1 MKAEKIALVTGGN
14 KGIGFEITRQL
25 ASSGFQVFLTAR
37 DSQRGEEACSKLQ
50 KDGLNV
56 EFLQLDVADEN
67 SIAQLTKE
75 LASRIDH
82 LDVLVNNAGI
92 LLDAPNDSIL
102 QVEPKVILQTLET
115 NTFGPLRLTQKL
127 VPLLEKSS
135 SGKVINVS
143 SGGGQLTDMGDWAP
157 AYSLSKTALNAV
169 TGMLAAA
176 LKDKNICVNSIC
188 PGWVRTDMGGANAS
202 RSVQQGA
209 DSVTWL
215 ATEAPSDLTGKF
227 LRDRTIIPW

>member
-1 MKAEKIALVTGGN
+1 MKTEKIALVTGGN

-37 DSQRGEEACSKLQ
+37 HSQRGEEACSKLQ
-50 KDGLNV
+50 TDGLNV

-67 SIAQLTKE
+67 SIAQLAKE

-102 QVEPKVILQTLET
+102 QVDPKVILQTLET

-127 VPLLEKSS
+127 VPLWKRAVRESDQCFQWRRS
-135 SGKVINVS
+135 
-143 SGGGQLTDMGDWAP
+143 TD
-157 AYSLSKTALNAV
+157 
-169 TGMLAAA
+169 
-176 LKDKNICVNSIC
+176 
-188 PGWVRTDMGGANAS
+188 
-202 RSVQQGA
+202 
-209 DSVTWL
+209 
-215 ATEAPSDLTGKF
+215 
-227 LRDRTIIPW
+227 